1 MFKPAL
7 NITEQIADHL
17 GQKIILG
24 ELKSGARIQEV
35 KIAKSMN
42 VSRGSVREALLI
54 LERRHLISIV
64 PRKGAS
70 VSDLEIHDGI
80 EVMNLLATL
89 QDQLFQKV
97 MCNRLA
103 SDVLAV
109 AETSVAEMEAAAR
122 LGDRALALKA
132 HREFYA
138 TLLAVAGNCMAGVLE
153 SLLPSVQR
161 LLHVAF
167 LSADFDLY
175 DFARFHKAL
184 HAFLKKK
191 DKKHVSDLLS
201 AFSRRT
207 LSLLEG
213 CLAHRGGAGYR
224 RGYSQEMA
232 GAL

>member
-35 KIAKSMN
+35 KIAKAMN

-70 VSDLEIHDGI
+70 VNDLEIRDGI

-89 QDQLFQKV
+89 QEQLFQKV
-97 MCNRLA
+97 MCNRAA
-103 SDVLAV
+103 SDVLLL
-109 AETSVAEMEAAAR
+109 AETPVAEMEAAAR

-132 HREFYA
+132 QREFYA
-138 TLLAVAGNCMAGVLE
+138 VLLTVAGSCMAGVLE

-167 LSADFDLY
+167 LSSDFDLY

-184 HAFLKKK
+184 HSFLKQR
-191 DKKHVSDLLS
+191 DKQHVHDLLG

-213 CLAHRGGAGYR
+213 CLAHRPRTGFS
-224 RGYSQEMA
+224 RGYGREMV
-232 GAL
+232 GAA